1 MLPHLG
7 GLSLH
12 GPSAPTGPP
21 AAGGGGGKRKWDV
34 QEYAVHWREVVH
46 ELPELVRSAIEH
58 KMDFH
63 PHDPDN
69 KIFDAFMAVLR
80 GNWGNASPADQLR
93 RTTRFLGTYA
103 RPFGIYF
110 KDKLRADGTLMEQL
124 HNMVERT
131 LVPGL
136 RAFIR
141 DNPLRP
147 QYYIRPWHRVDF
159 YKKLHALHPG
169 AAAALNAD
177 LDRLMK
183 PLLKGDDGAWF
194 RANAAPKDAAIE
206 FFNAWLPDRD
216 RNHPWPKFT
225 HPNLPWSPEQ
235 MVLDFSLWTR
245 EVQLRL
251 HAAARERAGEAAGA
265 GSSAPA

>member
-1 MLPHLG
+1 MLPSLG

-12 GPSAPTGPP
+12 GPSAPTGPL
-21 AAGGGGGKRKWDV
+21 ACDRKRKWDV
-34 QEYAVHWREVVH
+34 QEYAVHWREVAR
-46 ELPELVRSAIEH
+46 ELPDLIRSAIEH

-63 PHDPDN
+63 PHDPGN
-69 KIFDAFMAVLR
+69 KILDAFLAVLR
-80 GNWGNASPADQLR
+80 GTWGNTPPETQLR
-93 RTTRFLGTYA
+93 RTIRFLGTYA
-103 RPFGIYF
+103 RPFGIHF
-110 KDKLRADGTLMEQL
+110 RDKLRADGTLMEQL
-124 HNMVERT
+124 RCMVEQT

-136 RAFIR
+136 RTFIQ

-183 PLLKGDDGAWF
+183 PLLKGDDSAWF
-194 RANAAPKDAAIE
+194 GANATPKDAALE
-206 FFNAWLPDRD
+206 FFKAWLPDRD
-216 RNHPWPKFT
+216 RNRPWPKFT

-235 MVLDFSLWTR
+235 MVVDFSLWAR

-251 HAAARERAGEAAGA
+251 HEAARERAGAAGGA